1 MSLDSAFCNVYHAL
15 LAYGSSTT
23 TATMLG
29 TIIGIVILLIILF
42 IFYRIYVDCST
53 GKGGLL
59 PRLCHWI
66 V

>member
-1 MSLDSAFCNVYHAL
+1 
-15 LAYGSSTT
+15 
-23 TATMLG
+23 MLG